1 MRRGAFC
8 TAAKTTGTA
17 TIAERRDRVG
27 RYATLG
33 TGGDGHRTGGRRA
46 RSLAADHVGSGQ
58 GGDEG
63 LIACVVLGMLEGGI
77 VRAARQKL
85 FVLCA
90 RMVFR
95 VAVGRCDLTM
105 MGLLWLRAAR
115 RRSRIFEHALQQ
127 NAFRAAALI
136 FHEKYAPTFDKWA
149 AIRHSCFRI
158 SLVNASALATIAS
171 VVALVPTATFSQA
184 KRKQQK
190 K

>member
-1 MRRGAFC
+1 
-8 TAAKTTGTA
+8 
-17 TIAERRDRVG
+17 
-27 RYATLG
+27 
-33 TGGDGHRTGGRRA
+33 
-46 RSLAADHVGSGQ
+46 
-58 GGDEG
+58 
-63 LIACVVLGMLEGGI
+63 
-77 VRAARQKL
+77 
-85 FVLCA
+85 
-90 RMVFR
+90 
-95 VAVGRCDLTM
+95 M

-149 AIRHSCFRI
+149 AIRHLCFRI

-190 K
+190 SNGRQTRHWKTRRSALVTACGGTPGPAADSATLRS